1 MVGGWFY
8 GMMYQ
13 PLGLGSLRVLS
24 AEAENG
30 TELPTVLTLL
40 LEDLIML
47 PGNFHWCLQSLDTR
61 ARRFDTVDWRF
72 PLVPIQY

>member
-1 MVGGWFY
+1 M
-8 GMMYQ
+8 
-13 PLGLGSLRVLS
+13 LS
-24 AEAENG
+24 AEVENG

-47 PGNFHWCLQSLDTR
+47 PGNFHWGLQSLDTR

-72 PLVPIQY
+72 PLVPIEY